1 MTSWFFPYIPYILTL
16 KDYQRKRGARI
27 LQNQAL
33 AQRQRNVSPH
43 GNGKCR
49 SGLWPQMPEVQKGL
63 SAIYTIYSQCVW
75 IYVLYTLYVLYCTYC
90 IACLLVCMYASMQ
103 VCMYALYAC
112 MHCMQC
118 MLHACMH
125 ACMYVL
131 RSYYGRSDSF
141 WFEPQQR
148 SEIQHQEPM
157 AFVHRRKNTC
167 QGLKLWDDI
176 LNYQFLRRCTWM
188 HLSFWVGKPYPF
200 YRVIFFAHLRH
211 HFRLPSLLNGASL
224 ILTVAHII

>member
-125 ACMYVL
+125 VCMSYGPTMVDLIVSDLNLNRDPRSSIRSRWPSSIAEKTPARVWSCEMTFWITNFSGDALGCTCHFGLGNPIRFTVL
-131 RSYYGRSDSF
+131 FFSRIFGT
-141 WFEPQQR
+141 
-148 SEIQHQEPM
+148 I
-157 AFVHRRKNTC
+157 FV
-167 QGLKLWDDI
+167 
-176 LNYQFLRRCTWM
+176 YP
-188 HLSFWVGKPYPF
+188 PY
-200 YRVIFFAHLRH
+200 
-211 HFRLPSLLNGASL
+211 
-224 ILTVAHII
+224 